1 MFLDVEYKYEV
12 DQEKDSKLSI
22 NVDMTIAMQCN
33 LIGADVLDIW
43 GQDIGKCKPPSN
55 FFCLKEKKTN
65 YKKYLILKNGSF
77 FLWT

>member
-55 FFCLKEKKTN
+55 FLFSKRHTIRKKNEKKRQTVRN
-65 YKKYLILKNGSF
+65 I
-77 FLWT
+77 

>member
-1 MFLDVEYKYEV
+1 MTNNLKRDTLFLDVEYKYEV

-43 GQDIGKCKPPSN
+43 GQDIGKFKR
-55 FFCLKEKKTN
+55 
-65 YKKYLILKNGSF
+65 
-77 FLWT
+77 